1 MCANSN
7 PGAAESTASP
17 SPSLDNILF
26 IDKIPLLAYAFQEL
40 VRGINRAVHV
50 RYAESYFSVLSRP
63 VTNEPGYGL
72 IIIGSDLDDST
83 VHLQVPVYELRKKFP
98 IARIMVYSGVYD
110 PAVIQMVENSTIDAC
125 LHTFEPVEE
134 LRSAYQHLLRGETFI
149 SPMLRTLYY
158 DYKLMDEKIQTG
170 RY

>member
-1 MCANSN
+1 
-7 PGAAESTASP
+7 
-17 SPSLDNILF
+17 
-26 IDKIPLLAYAFQEL
+26 
-40 VRGINRAVHV
+40 
-50 RYAESYFSVLSRP
+50 
-63 VTNEPGYGL
+63 
-72 IIIGSDLDDST
+72 
-83 VHLQVPVYELRKKFP
+83 
-98 IARIMVYSGVYD
+98 
-110 PAVIQMVENSTIDAC
+110 